1 MRTPSAILALLLAA
15 IFTTGLAAGLAG
27 CKTKEVTRPD
37 PETAKQLTECRQKLA
52 DREKD
57 TARLLD
63 ENTRLQMQKGGGEII
78 VKIEGGNMTVRA
90 GQPGGTL
97 PIDERAA
104 AAGAQAF
111 IDVVERSRGSIQ
123 KCYEQALKKSAGLH
137 NQEVNL
143 TVYATFTPQGA
154 VASSHSA
161 PLLGEPFDGCIK
173 QVTQKWTVKGSSSSM
188 TYQQVVKLKPS

>member
-1 MRTPSAILALLLAA
+1 MMRTPSAILALLPAALLAS
-15 IFTTGLAAGLAG
+15 GLAG

-37 PETAKQLTECRQKLA
+37 PETAQQLTECKQKL
-52 DREKD
+52 DDKD
-57 TARLLD
+57 KYIAKLLE
-63 ENTRLQMQKGGGEII
+63 ENTRQQMQRGGEIV

-97 PIDERAA
+97 AIDERAA

-111 IDVVERSRGSIQ
+111 IDVVEKSRGSIQ
-123 KCYEQALKKSAGLH
+123 KCYEHALKKSSGLH
-137 NQEVNL
+137 NREVNL

-154 VASSHSA
+154 VASSYSA
-161 PLLGEPFDGCIK
+161 PPLGEPFDGCIK